1 MIIDAHTHVWPD
13 ALANKALTTNK
24 LPGLSAVSDGKA
36 GTLADEMTRNGVEH
50 SIALGVAG
58 TARHVDRTNEFVAS
72 LDRTKFTPFGS
83 VHVDLSVEE
92 NINSLRRHGIRGVKV
107 HPLFQNVSLMNERLW
122 ELFEAF
128 DEDIAVITHVGAGG
142 SGQVNSLSTPRMLR
156 EIVRTFPR
164 LRLVACHF
172 GGYHMLQEA
181 EEELR
186 GLPIVLETSWPPAL
200 ARIDPSTVRRLI
212 SRHGAERVV
221 FGSDWP
227 MTSPDEEIDA
237 IRKLNLGHEA
247 EKAVLGENLERVL
260 QLDVRAG
267 R

>member
-13 ALANKALTTNK
+13 ALADKALSANK
-24 LPGLSAVSDGKA
+24 LPGLSAVGDGKST
-36 GTLADEMTRNGVEH
+36 TLAGEMPDNGVGH

-58 TARHVDRTNEFVAS
+58 AARHVDRTNEFVAS
-72 LDRTKFTPFGS
+72 LDRASFTPFGS

-92 NINSLRRHGIRGVKV
+92 NLNSLRRHGIRGVKV
-107 HPLFQNVSLMNERLW
+107 HPLFQGFGLMHERLW

-172 GGYHMLQEA
+172 GGYHMLEEA

-200 ARIDPSTVRRLI
+200 ARMDPNTVRRLI
-212 SRHGAERVV
+212 NNHGAERVV

-227 MTSPDEEIDA
+227 MANPAEEIDA
-237 IRKLNLGHEA
+237 IRRLNLGDEVEA
-247 EKAVLGENLERVL
+247 AILGKNLERVL
-260 QLDVRAG
+260 RLDLPADG
-267 R
+267 